1 MRISQ
6 REVRAVFS
14 LFGHGSLKTKL
25 MALLVLVSAVAG
37 LFFTGTV
44 GGHGLIEGRVV
55 GVADGD
61 TITVLALGNS
71 PEKVRF
77 AFIDAPEKAQ
87 PHGQAAK
94 MALSARLFGR
104 EVKVEVIEKDRYG
117 RTVGRVWVDNV
128 DVNLAQV
135 EDGYAWHY
143 AQYAKKN
150 QSASDFQAYQQAEHH
165 ARQNHL
171 GLWQDA
177 SPTAPW
183 EYRQS
188 KRDTVSN

>member
-1 MRISQ
+1 
-6 REVRAVFS
+6 
-14 LFGHGSLKTKL
+14 
-25 MALLVLVSAVAG
+25 
-37 LFFTGTV
+37 
-44 GGHGLIEGRVV
+44 
-55 GVADGD
+55 
-61 TITVLALGNS
+61 
-71 PEKVRF
+71 
-77 AFIDAPEKAQ
+77 
-87 PHGQAAK
+87 

-117 RTVGRVWVDNV
+117 RNVGRVWVDNV

-150 QSASDFQAYQQAEHH
+150 QSASDFQAYQQAEHA

-177 SPTAPW
+177 NPTAPW

-188 KRDTVSN
+188 KRETVGN